1 MYFTFILRL
10 LQTETWSITT
20 ALKCCVLL
28 WSSAVFMVAYS
39 LVVICPVAEG
49 AVTAEITVFV
59 LLRV

>member
-1 MYFTFILRL
+1 M
-10 LQTETWSITT
+10 TT